1 MPNFVVL
8 LPPSTNKQPGGNPF
22 APDMFD
28 YRTSNTFNYFS
39 DLNPQR
45 RNLIDT
51 LQEAMAETED
61 PGDLFPEL
69 EGFELEEAVR
79 VNEEIYDAPLMSAL
93 DRYSPGALY
102 SATDFA
108 DLPTGAQRRMLE
120 NGVIFSGLFG
130 LLRPDDLVPNYH
142 LEMTSELPGVGEIG
156 EYWHPDLSDQLND
169 TLEGR
174 FVWDFLPEELR
185 AVWDNAHTYDERVQ
199 VRFVEED
206 EDGERSEPE
215 GEDLLEVQGQFVN
228 HIVRET
234 LEDLEDT
241 EEWDLI
247 AGFKLDEEASSYDED
262 TQTHTLE
269 MVHWPGIEEEMA
281 AEEEEEDE

>member
-8 LPPSTNKQPGGNPF
+8 LPPSNNKQPGGNPF

-39 DLNPQR
+39 NLNSKR
-45 RNLIDT
+45 RTLIDA
-51 LQEAMAETED
+51 LQSAIDEADD
-61 PGDLFPEL
+61 PDELFPEL

-142 LEMTSELPGVGEIG
+142 LRMDGTLPDIGDVGAF
-156 EYWHPDLSDQLND
+156 WRPHLSPALNE
-169 TLEGR
+169 TLDGR

-185 AVWDNAHTYDERVQ
+185 AVWNNEHSYDERVR
-199 VRFVEED
+199 VRFIEED
-206 EDGERSEPE
+206 ESGERTEPE
-215 GEDLLEVQGQFVN
+215 GEDLLQVQGQFVN

-241 EEWDLI
+241 EEWSLI

-262 TQTHTLE
+262 TQTHTLQ
-269 MVHWPGIEEEMA
+269 MVSAPGMEEEAAA
-281 AEEEEEDE
+281 AEADEE

>member
-1 MPNFVVL
+1 MPNFVIL
-8 LPPSTNKQPGGNPF
+8 LPPADTKQPGGNPF

-39 DLNPQR
+39 DLNPR
-45 RNLIDT
+45 RRELIGA
-51 LQEAMAETED
+51 LQEAMSEAED
-61 PGDLFPEL
+61 PGTLFSEL

-102 SATDFA
+102 SASDFA

-142 LEMTSELPGVGEIG
+142 LRMTAELPGIG
-156 EYWHPDLSDQLND
+156 EVTEFWRPHISALLNK
-169 TLEGR
+169 TLDGR
-174 FVWDFLPEELR
+174 FVWDFLPAALR
-185 AVWDNAHTYDERVQ
+185 DAWDDEHTYTKRVQ
-199 VRFVEED
+199 VRFFEED
-206 EDGERSEPE
+206 ESGGRSEVE
-215 GEDLLEVQGQFVN
+215 AAEELLPLQGQFVN

-241 EEWDLI
+241 EEWGAI
-247 AGFKLDEEASSYDED
+247 AGFWLDEDASEYDED
-262 TQTHTLE
+262 TKTHVLA
-269 MVHWPGIEEEMA
+269 MVDTPGTEEEA
-281 AEEEEEDE
+281 PEEEEE

>member
-1 MPNFVVL
+1 MPNFAIL
-8 LPPSTNKQPGGNPF
+8 LPPADTKQPGGNPF

-45 RNLIDT
+45 RKLIDAM
-51 LQEAMAETED
+51 QQAMKEAEE
-61 PGDLFPEL
+61 PGSLFPEL

-102 SATDFA
+102 SASDFA

-120 NGVIFSGLFG
+120 NGIIFSGLFG

-142 LEMTSELPGVGEIG
+142 LRMTAELPDIG
-156 EYWHPDLSDQLND
+156 EVSEYWRPHISPLLNK
-169 TLEGR
+169 TLEDR
-174 FVWDFLPEELR
+174 FIWDFLPEGLR
-185 AVWDNAHTYDERVQ
+185 EVWDDEHTYAGRVQ

-206 EDGERSEPE
+206 ESGERTHPE
-215 GEDLLEVQGQFVN
+215 GEDLLALQGKFAN
-228 HIVRET
+228 YIVRET
-234 LEDLEDT
+234 LEDLDDM
-241 EEWDLI
+241 EEWGLI
-247 AGFKLDEEASSYDED
+247 AGFLLDEEATSYDEE
-262 TQTHTLE
+262 TKTHTLT
-269 MVHWPGIEEEMA
+269 MARTPRTEEEA
-281 AEEEEEDE
+281 AAREEEEEE

>member
-8 LPPSTNKQPGGNPF
+8 LPPSANKQPGGNPF

-39 DLNPQR
+39 DLNPKR
-45 RNLIDT
+45 RELIGA
-51 LQEAMAETED
+51 LQSAMSEADDPAE
-61 PGDLFPEL
+61 LFPEL
-69 EGFELEEAVR
+69 EGFDLEEAVR
-79 VNEEIYDAPLMSAL
+79 VNEEIYEAPLMSAL

-142 LEMTSELPGVGEIG
+142 LRMDAELPEIG
-156 EYWHPDLSDQLND
+156 EVGAFWRPHISPALNK
-169 TLEGR
+169 TLEDC
-174 FVWDFLPEELR
+174 FVWDFLPEGLR
-185 AVWDNAHTYDERVQ
+185 AVWDDEHTYAERVQ
-199 VRFVEED
+199 VRFVDEE
-206 EDGERSEPE
+206 GEEPT
-215 GEDLLEVQGQFVN
+215 GEDLLSLQGQFVN

-241 EEWDLI
+241 EEWEAI
-247 AGFKLDEEASSYDED
+247 AGFQLDEEASTYDEE
-262 TQTHTLE
+262 TKTHTLT
-269 MVHWPGIEEEMA
+269 MVPAPEEEP
-281 AEEEEEDE
+281 EEEEEKVEG

>member
-1 MPNFVVL
+1 
-8 LPPSTNKQPGGNPF
+8 
-22 APDMFD
+22 MFD

-39 DLNPQR
+39 DLNPPR
-45 RNLIDT
+45 RELIGA
-51 LQEAMAETED
+51 LQEAIDEADD
-61 PGDLFPEL
+61 PGTLFPEL

-120 NGVIFSGLFG
+120 NGIIFSGLFG

-142 LEMTSELPGVGEIG
+142 LRMTAELPEVGEVG
-156 EYWHPDLSDQLND
+156 AFWRPHLSPLLNK
-169 TLEGR
+169 TLEDR
-174 FVWDFLPEELR
+174 FVWDFLPESLR
-185 AVWDNAHTYDERVQ
+185 DVWNDEHTYAERVQ
-199 VRFVEED
+199 VRFLTEG
-206 EDGERSEPE
+206 EDGERSAPE
-215 GEDLLEVQGQFVN
+215 EDLLTLQGRFVN

-247 AGFKLDEEASSYDED
+247 AGFQLDEEASEYDED
-262 TQTHTLE
+262 TNTHTLV
-269 MVHWPGIEEEMA
+269 MVRMPGWEEEVE
-281 AEEEEEDE
+281 AEEEEEEE

>member
-1 MPNFVVL
+1 MPNFVIL
-8 LPPSTNKQPGGNPF
+8 LPPADTKQPGGNPF

-39 DLNPQR
+39 DLNPR
-45 RNLIDT
+45 RRELIGA
-51 LQEAMAETED
+51 LQEAMSEADD
-61 PGDLFPEL
+61 PSALFEEL

-102 SATDFA
+102 SASDFA

-142 LEMTSELPGVGEIG
+142 LRMTAELPEVGDVGEFWRPHIS
-156 EYWHPDLSDQLND
+156 PLLNK

-185 AVWDNAHTYDERVQ
+185 AVWDDEHTYAERVQ
-199 VRFVEED
+199 VRFVDKDGEGGEGKAFPPEED
-206 EDGERSEPE
+206 LST
-215 GEDLLEVQGQFVN
+215 LQGKLVN

-234 LEDLEDT
+234 FEDLEDLEDG
-241 EEWDLI
+241 DLVDD
-247 AGFKLDEEASSYDED
+247 FRFDEGASEYDED
-262 TQTHTLE
+262 TKTHVLTME
-269 MVHWPGIEEEMA
+269 HAPDAEEP
-281 AEEEEEDE
+281 EEEEE

>member
-8 LPPSTNKQPGGNPF
+8 LPPSNNKQPGGNPF

-39 DLNPQR
+39 NLNSKR
-45 RNLIDT
+45 RELIDA
-51 LQEAMAETED
+51 LQSAIDEADD
-61 PGDLFPEL
+61 PDELFPEL

-142 LEMTSELPGVGEIG
+142 LRMDGALPDIGDVGTF
-156 EYWHPDLSDQLND
+156 WRPHLSPALNE

-174 FVWDFLPEELR
+174 FVWDFLPERLR
-185 AVWDNAHTYDERVQ
+185 GVWNNEHTYEERAQ
-199 VRFVEED
+199 VRLLD
-206 EDGERSEPE
+206 EDGEEPT
-215 GEDLLEVQGQFVN
+215 GEDRLALQGQFVN

-241 EEWDLI
+241 EEWDPI
-247 AGFKLDEEASSYDED
+247 AGFELDEEASTYDEA
-262 TQTHTLE
+262 TKTHTLT
-269 MVHWPGIEEEMA
+269 MVPASEEAKREA
-281 AEEEEEDE
+281 AEEED